1 DEKTTLWASDLVLE
15 QLLNLV
21 GVSIDDTDTDI
32 ASAVLSYGNML
43 IQYSELCKEII
54 LVMKP

>member
-1 DEKTTLWASDLVLE
+1 DEKTTLWASDLVLK

-21 GVSIDDTDTDI
+21 RVSVGNTDTDI
-32 ASAVLSYGNML
+32 ASAVLPYDNML
-43 IQYSELCKEII
+43 IQYSELRKEII